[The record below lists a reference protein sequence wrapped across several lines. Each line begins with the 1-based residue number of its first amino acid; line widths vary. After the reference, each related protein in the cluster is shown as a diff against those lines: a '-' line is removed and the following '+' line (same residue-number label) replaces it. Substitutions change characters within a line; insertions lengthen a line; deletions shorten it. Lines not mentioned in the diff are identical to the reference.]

1 MESYD
6 PEKAQEQLNTADVL
20 EEENSGLSL
29 SQLEMSSIAA
39 IDEYN
44 DISVA
49 LSQSNKVK
57 VDRRH

>member
-6 PEKAQEQLNTADVL
+6 PENAQEQLNTADVL
-20 EEENSGLSL
+20 EEDSGLSL
-29 SQLEMSSIAA
+29 SQLEMSSIAV

-44 DISVA
+44 DNSVA